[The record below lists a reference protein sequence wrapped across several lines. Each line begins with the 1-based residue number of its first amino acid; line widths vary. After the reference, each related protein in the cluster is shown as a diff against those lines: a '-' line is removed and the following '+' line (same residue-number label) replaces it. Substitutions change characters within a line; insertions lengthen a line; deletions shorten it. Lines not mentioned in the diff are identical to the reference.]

1 MEFEMLGRSFIAAA
15 SFVLVGSG
23 AAFAQT
29 TQSDTAR
36 TDALIK
42 QAVERYAAGL
52 EASRAQNPLDAT
64 GAATVPLTLEDAV
77 RRAVDN
83 NLEVAV
89 ERLNPQTFDFTL
101 ASLRANYNPSATSTL
116 GRRDNVRP
124 PTNLLNP
131 GSPNV
136 STMTYN
142 AGIQQNVPWG
152 GGNYAL
158 TFNNNKVVS
167 PTDQLARFD
176 PQFNSSYLFSYTQ
189 PLLRGFR
196 IDQTRQQIATAII
209 NRDNAE
215 LNLKARTTNTLAN
228 VRAAYW
234 DYVYSIQAVEVA
246 RESLSLASKLL
257 SDNKIRVEVGT
268 MAPMDVVQ
276 AEAEEASRQQTL
288 TTSTAI
294 MRTAELSLKRLIVS
308 GTNDPL
314 WSQHIDPTDRPDF
327 QAVSIDVEGAVR
339 SALQQRTDLH
349 IARNA
354 FEANSVL
361 LKSQRDQSL
370 PDVDALVTYGASGLG
385 GVQWNLTGSGL
396 DQQRNGILVDGGFNN
411 ALSTLFNRDYPNW
424 QFAINVSYPIGG
436 NTSEAQAART
446 RLLLQQ
452 NQAQIRASEL
462 TVATE
467 VTNAAL
473 QVTNSMEALAASRVA
488 RDLSQRRLD
497 AEMSRFDVGM
507 SNNYQVVQMQRDLR
521 EAQNIE
527 LRALLNYRKALVE
540 FDRVQQAGSSG
551 GGGQAAGAQ
560 AAGGQATGGQ
570 ATGGR

>member
-1 MEFEMLGRSFIAAA
+1 MELEMLGRSFIAAA
-15 SFVLVGSG
+15 SFVVFGAG

-29 TQSDTAR
+29 SASDTAR
-36 TDALIK
+36 TEALIK
-42 QAVERYAAGL
+42 QAVERCAAGR
-52 EASRAQNPLDAT
+52 ETARAQNPLDAA

-83 NLEVAV
+83 NLEIAV

-142 AGIQQNVPWG
+142 AGIIQNVPWG

-189 PLLRGFR
+189 PLLRGFK
-196 IDQTRQQIATAII
+196 IDQTRQQMATAVI

-215 LNLKARTTNTLAN
+215 LNLKARTTNTLAA

-234 DYVYSIQAVEVA
+234 DYVYSIQAVDVA

-314 WSQHIDPTDRPDF
+314 WSQRLDPTDRPDF
-327 QAVSIDVEGAVR
+327 QAVSIDVEAAVR

-354 FEANSVL
+354 YEANTVL

-370 PDVDALVTYGASGLG
+370 PDVDALVGYGASGLG

-396 DQQRNGILVDGGFNN
+396 DQQRSGVLFDGGFNN
-411 ALSTLFNRDYPNW
+411 ALGTLFNRDYPNW
-424 QFAINVSYPIGG
+424 QFAINVNYPLGG
-436 NTSEAQAART
+436 NPAEAQAART
-446 RLLLQQ
+446 RLLIQQ

-473 QVTNSMEALAASRVA
+473 QVTNNMEALAASRVA

-540 FDRVQQAGSSG
+540 FDRVQQAG
-551 GGGQAAGAQ
+551 A
-560 AAGGQATGGQ
+560 
-570 ATGGR
+570 R

>member
-1 MEFEMLGRSFIAAA
+1 MLGRKLVAAA
-15 SFVLVGSG
+15 SCVLLMSG
-23 AAFAQT
+23 AASAQT
-29 TQSDTAR
+29 ASSDAAR
-36 TDALIK
+36 TENLVK

-52 EASRAQNPLDAT
+52 DASRVQSAQDAT
-64 GAATVPLTLEDAV
+64 GAGAVPMTLEEAV
-77 RRAVDN
+77 RRAIDN
-83 NLEVAV
+83 NLEMAV

-101 ASLRANYNPSATSTL
+101 ASLRASYNPNATSSI

-142 AGIQQNVPWG
+142 SGVTQNLRWG

-176 PQFNSSYLFSYTQ
+176 PQFNTTYLFSYTQ

-196 IDQTRQQIATAII
+196 IDQTRQQMQTAVI

-215 LNLKARTTNTLAN
+215 LNVKARTTNTLAA

-234 DYVYSIQAVEVA
+234 DYVYSIQAVDVA
-246 RESLSLASKLL
+246 LQSLTLASKLL

-276 AEAEEASRQQTL
+276 AEAEEATRQQALTL
-288 TTSTAI
+288 ANAT

-314 WSQHIDPTDRPDF
+314 WSQHIEPTDKPDF
-327 QAVSIDVEGAVR
+327 QTVSIDVEGAVR
-339 SALQQRTDLH
+339 SALQQRTDLQ

-354 FEANSVL
+354 FESNNVL
-361 LKSQRDQSL
+361 LKSQRNESL

-385 GVQWNLTGSGL
+385 GVQWNLIGSGL
-396 DQQRNGILVDGGFNN
+396 EQTRQGILVDGGYNT
-411 ALSTLFNRDYPNW
+411 ALRTLFNRDYPNW
-424 QFAINVSYPIGG
+424 QFALNVNYPIGG
-436 NTSEAQAART
+436 NASEAQAART
-446 RLLLQQ
+446 RLLMQQ

-473 QVTNSMEALAASRVA
+473 QVTNNTEALAAARAA

-497 AEMSRFDVGM
+497 AEMSRFEVGM
-507 SNNYQVVQMQRDLR
+507 SNNYQVVQSQRDLR
-521 EAQNIE
+521 EAQNSE

-540 FDRVQQAGSSG
+540 FDRVQQAG
-551 GGGQAAGAQ
+551 AGA
-560 AAGGQATGGQ
+560 
-570 ATGGR
+570 R

>member
-1 MEFEMLGRSFIAAA
+1 MFGRKLVSAA
-15 SFVLVGSG
+15 SFALLMSG
-23 AAFAQT
+23 AVSAQT
-29 TQSDTAR
+29 SSSDTAR
-36 TDALIK
+36 TESLVQ

-52 EASRAQNPLDAT
+52 EASRSQSAQNTTP
-64 GAATVPLTLEDAV
+64 AAGVPMTLEDAV
-77 RRAVDN
+77 RRAIDN
-83 NLEVAV
+83 NLEMAV

-101 ASLRANYNPSATSTL
+101 ASLRANYNPNATSSI

-136 STMTYN
+136 ATMTYN
-142 AGIQQNVPWG
+142 SGVTQNLRWG

-158 TFNNNKVVS
+158 TFNNAKIVS
-167 PTDQLARFD
+167 PNDRLASFD

-196 IDQTRQQIATAII
+196 IDQTRQQMQTAVI

-215 LNLKARTTNTLAN
+215 LNLKARTTNTLAA

-234 DYVYSIQAVEVA
+234 DYVFSIQAVDVA
-246 RESLSLASKLL
+246 QQSLALASKLL

-276 AEAEEASRQQTL
+276 AEAEEATRQQAL
-288 TTSTAI
+288 TTATAT

-314 WSQHIDPTDRPDF
+314 WAQHIEPTDKPDF
-327 QAVSIDVEGAVR
+327 QTVAIDVEGAVR
-339 SALQQRTDLH
+339 AALQQRTDLQ

-354 FEANSVL
+354 FETNNVL

-385 GVQWNLTGSGL
+385 GTQYDFLGSGL
-396 DQQRNGILVDGGFNN
+396 DRQRAGIAVQGGYND
-411 ALSTLFNRDYPNW
+411 ALRTLFNRDYPNW
-424 QFAINVSYPIGG
+424 QFALNINYPIGG
-436 NTSEAQAART
+436 NPSEAQAART
-446 RLLLQQ
+446 RLLIQQ

-473 QVTNSMEALAASRVA
+473 QVTNSTEALAAARAA

-497 AEMSRFDVGM
+497 AEMSRFEVGM
-507 SNNYQVVQMQRDLR
+507 SNNYQVVQSQRDLR
-521 EAQNIE
+521 EAQNSE

-540 FDRVQQAGSSG
+540 FDRVQQAG
-551 GGGQAAGAQ
+551 A
-560 AAGGQATGGQ
+560 
-570 ATGGR
+570 R

>member
-1 MEFEMLGRSFIAAA
+1 MFGRQLFAAA
-15 SFVLVGSG
+15 SLVTVISS

-29 TQSDTAR
+29 AASDAAR
-36 TDALIK
+36 AEDLIK
-42 QAVERYAAGL
+42 QAVERYTSALESTRMRNAQDPTAA
-52 EASRAQNPLDAT
+52 AS
-64 GAATVPLTLEDAV
+64 VPMTLEDAV
-77 RRAVDN
+77 RRAIDN
-83 NLEVAV
+83 NLEMAV

-101 ASLRANYNPSATSTL
+101 ASLRANYNPNATSTI

-136 STMTYN
+136 ATMTYN
-142 AGIQQNVPWG
+142 SGVTQNMRWG

-158 TFNNNKVVS
+158 TFNNAKVVS
-167 PTDQLARFD
+167 PNDRLASFD

-196 IDQTRQQIATAII
+196 IDLTRQQMQQAVI

-215 LNLKARTTNTLAN
+215 LNLKARTTNTLAA

-234 DYVYSIQAVEVA
+234 DYVYSIQAVEVS
-246 RESLSLASKLL
+246 RQSLALASKLL

-276 AEAEEASRQQTL
+276 AEAEEATRQQAL
-288 TTSTAI
+288 TTATAT

-314 WSQHIDPTDRPDF
+314 WAQHIEPTDRPDF
-327 QAVSIDVEGAVR
+327 QTVSIDVEGAVR
-339 SALQQRTDLH
+339 SALGQRTDLQ

-354 FEANSVL
+354 FESNNVL
-361 LKSQRDQSL
+361 LKSQRDQAL
-370 PDVDALVTYGASGLG
+370 PDVDALITYGASGLG
-385 GVQWNLTGSGL
+385 GTQYNFIGSGL
-396 DQQRNGILVDGGFNN
+396 DRQRAGIAVQGGYND
-411 ALSTLFNRDYPNW
+411 ALSTLLGRDYPNW
-424 QFAINVSYPIGG
+424 QFAFNVNYPIGG
-436 NTSEAQAART
+436 NAAEAQAART
-446 RLLLQQ
+446 RLLIQQ

-473 QVTNSMEALAASRVA
+473 QVTNSTEALAASRAA

-497 AEMSRFDVGM
+497 AEMSRFEVGM
-507 SNNYQVVQMQRDLR
+507 SNNYQVVQSQRDLR
-521 EAQNIE
+521 EAQNSE

-540 FDRVQQAGSSG
+540 FDRVQQAG
-551 GGGQAAGAQ
+551 A
-560 AAGGQATGGQ
+560 
-570 ATGGR
+570 R

>member
-1 MEFEMLGRSFIAAA
+1 MFGRQLFAAA
-15 SFVLVGSG
+15 SLVTVVSS

-29 TQSDTAR
+29 PASDAAR
-36 TDALIK
+36 AEDLIK
-42 QAVERYAAGL
+42 QAVERYTSTLESNRMRNAQDPTAA
-52 EASRAQNPLDAT
+52 AS
-64 GAATVPLTLEDAV
+64 VPMTLEDAV
-77 RRAVDN
+77 RRAMDN
-83 NLEVAV
+83 NLEMAV

-101 ASLRANYNPSATSTL
+101 ASLRANYNPNATSTV

-136 STMTYN
+136 ATMSYN
-142 AGIQQNVPWG
+142 TGITQNMRWG

-158 TFNNNKVVS
+158 TFNNAKVVS
-167 PTDQLARFD
+167 PNDRLASFD

-196 IDQTRQQIATAII
+196 IDQTRQQMQQAVI
-209 NRDNAE
+209 NRDTAE
-215 LNLKARTTNTLAN
+215 LNLRARTTNTLAA

-234 DYVYSIQAVEVA
+234 DYVYSIQAVDVA
-246 RESLSLASKLL
+246 RQSLALASKLL

-276 AEAEEASRQQTL
+276 AEAEEATRQQAL
-288 TTSTAI
+288 TISTAT

-314 WSQHIDPTDRPDF
+314 WSQHIEPTDRPDF
-327 QAVSIDVEGAVR
+327 QTVSIDVEGAVR
-339 SALQQRTDLH
+339 SALTQRTDLQ

-354 FEANSVL
+354 FEANNVL
-361 LKSQRDQSL
+361 LKSQRDQAL
-370 PDVDALVTYGASGLG
+370 PDVDALITYGASGLG
-385 GVQWNLTGSGL
+385 GTQYDFIGSGL
-396 DQQRNGILVDGGFNN
+396 DRQRAGVAVQGGYND
-411 ALSTLFNRDYPNW
+411 ALRTLFARDFPNW
-424 QFAINVSYPIGG
+424 QFAFNINYPIGG
-436 NTSEAQAART
+436 NASEAQAART
-446 RLLLQQ
+446 RLLIQQ

-497 AEMSRFDVGM
+497 AEMSRFEVGM

-521 EAQNIE
+521 EAQNSE

-540 FDRVQQAGSSG
+540 FDRVQQAG
-551 GGGQAAGAQ
+551 
-560 AAGGQATGGQ
+560 
-570 ATGGR
+570 GR

>member
-1 MEFEMLGRSFIAAA
+1 MEFEMLGRSFFAAA
-15 SFVLVGSG
+15 SFVLFGSG

-29 TQSDTAR
+29 TPSDAAR
-36 TDALIK
+36 TEALIK
-42 QAVERYAAGL
+42 QAVERYSAGL
-52 EASRAQNPLDAT
+52 EASRVQNPLDAT

-152 GGNYAL
+152 GGNYIL
-158 TFNNNKVVS
+158 TFNNAKIAA

-189 PLLRGFR
+189 PLLRGFK
-196 IDQTRQQIATAII
+196 IDQTRQQMQTAVI

-215 LNLKARTTNTLAN
+215 LNLKARTTNTLAA

-234 DYVYSIQAVEVA
+234 DYVYSIQAVDVA

-327 QAVSIDVEGAVR
+327 QTVSIDVEAAVR
-339 SALQQRTDLH
+339 SALTQRTDLH

-354 FEANSVL
+354 FEANTVL

-385 GVQWNLTGSGL
+385 GVQWNLAGSGL

-411 ALSTLFNRDYPNW
+411 ALSTLFNREYPNW
-424 QFAINVSYPIGG
+424 QFAINVNYPLGG
-436 NTSEAQAART
+436 NPAEAQAART
-446 RLLLQQ
+446 RLLIQQ

-540 FDRVQQAGSSG
+540 FDRVQQAG
-551 GGGQAAGAQ
+551 A
-560 AAGGQATGGQ
+560 
-570 ATGGR
+570 R

>member
-1 MEFEMLGRSFIAAA
+1 MLGRKLVAAA
-15 SFVLVGSG
+15 SFVVFVSG
-23 AAFAQT
+23 AVSAQT
-29 TQSDTAR
+29 SKSETAR
-36 TDALIK
+36 TEDLIK

-52 EASRAQNPLDAT
+52 EASRVQNTQAAQSESS
-64 GAATVPLTLEDAV
+64 VPLTLEDAV

-83 NLEVAV
+83 NLEMAV

-101 ASLRANYNPSATSTL
+101 ASLRANYNPNATSSL

-142 AGIQQNVPWG
+142 TGIAQNLRWG

-189 PLLRGFR
+189 PLLRGFK
-196 IDQTRQQIATAII
+196 IDQTRQQMQTAVI

-215 LNLKARTTNTLAN
+215 LNLKARTTNTLAA

-246 RESLSLASKLL
+246 RQSLALASKLL

-276 AEAEEASRQQTL
+276 AEAEEATRQQAL
-288 TTSTAI
+288 TTANAT

-314 WSQHIDPTDRPDF
+314 WAQHIEPTDRPDF
-327 QAVSIDVEGAVR
+327 QTVSIDVEGAVR
-339 SALQQRTDLH
+339 SALGQRTDLL

-354 FEANSVL
+354 FEANNVL
-361 LKSQRDQSL
+361 LKSQRDQAL
-370 PDVDALVTYGASGLG
+370 PDVDAFVTYGASGLG
-385 GVQWNLTGSGL
+385 GVQWNLIGSGL
-396 DQQRNGILVDGGFNN
+396 DQQRSGVLVDGGYNK
-411 ALSTLFNRDYPNW
+411 ALSTLMNREFPNW
-424 QFAINVSYPIGG
+424 QFALNVNYPIGG
-436 NTSEAQAART
+436 NAAEAQAART
-446 RLLLQQ
+446 RLLIQQ

-473 QVTNSMEALAASRVA
+473 QVTNSTEALAAARAA

-497 AEMSRFDVGM
+497 AEMSRFEVGM
-507 SNNYQVVQMQRDLR
+507 SNNYQVVQSQRDLR
-521 EAQNIE
+521 EAQNSE

-540 FDRVQQAGSSG
+540 FDRVQQAG
-551 GGGQAAGAQ
+551 A
-560 AAGGQATGGQ
+560 
-570 ATGGR
+570 R

>member
-1 MEFEMLGRSFIAAA
+1 MLGRKLVAAA
-15 SFVLVGSG
+15 SFVVFVS
-23 AAFAQT
+23 AVASAQT
-29 TQSDTAR
+29 AKSETAR
-36 TDALIK
+36 TEDLIK

-52 EASRAQNPLDAT
+52 EASRVQNT
-64 GAATVPLTLEDAV
+64 QAAPSGSSTPMTLEDAV
-77 RRAVDN
+77 RRAIDN
-83 NLEVAV
+83 NLEMAV

-101 ASLRANYNPSATSTL
+101 ASLRANYKPTATSQI

-142 AGIQQNVPWG
+142 SGIVQNVPWG
-152 GGNYAL
+152 GGNYSL
-158 TFNNNKVVS
+158 TFNNNKIVS

-189 PLLRGFR
+189 PLMRGFR
-196 IDQTRQQIATAII
+196 IDQTRQQMQTAVI

-215 LNLKARTTNTLAN
+215 LNLKARTTNTLAA

-234 DYVYSIQAVEVA
+234 DYVYSIQAVDVA
-246 RESLSLASKLL
+246 RQSLALASKLL

-276 AEAEEASRQQTL
+276 AEAEEATRQQAL
-288 TTSTAI
+288 TTATAT

-308 GTNDPL
+308 GTSDPL
-314 WSQHIDPTDRPDF
+314 WAQHIEPTDRPDF
-327 QAVSIDVEGAVR
+327 QTVSIDVEGAVR
-339 SALQQRTDLH
+339 SALGQRTDLQ

-354 FEANSVL
+354 FEANNVL

-396 DQQRNGILVDGGFNN
+396 DQQRSGVLVDGGYNK
-411 ALSTLFNRDYPNW
+411 ALSTLFNREFPNW
-424 QFAINVSYPIGG
+424 QFALNVNYPIGG
-436 NTSEAQAART
+436 NAAEAQAART
-446 RLLLQQ
+446 RLLIQQ

-473 QVTNSMEALAASRVA
+473 QVTNSTEALAAARAA

-497 AEMSRFDVGM
+497 AEMSRFEVGM
-507 SNNYQVVQMQRDLR
+507 SNNYQVVQSQRDLR
-521 EAQNIE
+521 EAQNSE

-540 FDRVQQAGSSG
+540 FDRVQQAG
-551 GGGQAAGAQ
+551 A
-560 AAGGQATGGQ
+560 
-570 ATGGR
+570 R

>member
-1 MEFEMLGRSFIAAA
+1 MFGSKLVAAA
-15 SFVLVGSG
+15 SFVLLISG
-23 AAFAQT
+23 AASAQT
-29 TQSDTAR
+29 ASSDAAR
-36 TDALIK
+36 TEDLIK
-42 QAVERYAAGL
+42 QAVERYATGL
-52 EASRAQNPLDAT
+52 EAGRVRAGQE
-64 GAATVPLTLEDAV
+64 AAGSPAVPLTLEDAV
-77 RRAVDN
+77 RRAIDN
-83 NLEVAV
+83 NLEMAV

-101 ASLRANYNPSATSTL
+101 ASLRANYKPVASSTF

-142 AGIQQNVPWG
+142 SGIAQNLRWG
-152 GGNYAL
+152 GGNMAL
-158 TFNNNKVVS
+158 TFNNAKIVS
-167 PTDQLARFD
+167 PNDRLASFD

-196 IDQTRQQIATAII
+196 IDQTRQQMQTTAI

-215 LNLKARTTNTLAN
+215 LNLKARTTNTLAA

-234 DYVYSIQAVEVA
+234 DYVYSIQAVDVA
-246 RESLSLASKLL
+246 RQSLALASKLL

-276 AEAEEASRQQTL
+276 AEAEEATRQQAL
-288 TTSTAI
+288 TIASAT

-314 WSQHIDPTDRPDF
+314 WSQHIEPVDRPDY
-327 QAVSIDVEGAVR
+327 QTVSIDVEGAVR
-339 SALQQRTDLH
+339 AALQQRTDLQ

-354 FEANSVL
+354 FESNNVL
-361 LKSQRDQSL
+361 LKSQRNSAL

-385 GVQWNLTGSGL
+385 GTQYSFSGTGL
-396 DQQRNGILVDGGFNN
+396 DRIRQGVLIQGGYND
-411 ALSTLFNRDYPNW
+411 ALRTLGARDYPNW
-424 QFAINVSYPIGG
+424 QFALNVSYPIGG
-436 NTSEAQAART
+436 NAAEAQAART
-446 RLLLQQ
+446 RLLIQQ
-452 NQAQIRASEL
+452 NQAQIQASEL

-473 QVTNSMEALAASRVA
+473 QVTNSTEALAAARAA

-497 AEMSRFDVGM
+497 AEMSRFEVGM
-507 SNNYQVVQMQRDLR
+507 SNNYQVVQSQRDLR
-521 EAQNIE
+521 EAQNSE

-540 FDRVQQAGSSG
+540 FDRVQQAG
-551 GGGQAAGAQ
+551 A
-560 AAGGQATGGQ
+560 
-570 ATGGR
+570 R

>member
-1 MEFEMLGRSFIAAA
+1 MEFSMLGRTFIAAA
-15 SFVLVGSG
+15 SFVVIGSG
-23 AAFAQT
+23 FAFAQT
-29 TQSDTAR
+29 TPSDTAR
-36 TDALIK
+36 TEALIK
-42 QAVERYAAGL
+42 QAVDRYAAGL
-52 EASRAQNPLDAT
+52 ETSRAQNPLDAT
-64 GAATVPLTLEDAV
+64 SATTTPLTLEDAV

-83 NLEVAV
+83 NLEIAV

-101 ASLRANYNPSATSTL
+101 ASLRANYNPNATSNL

-142 AGIQQNVPWG
+142 AGIAQNMRWG

-176 PQFNSSYLFSYTQ
+176 PQYNSSYLFSYTQ
-189 PLLRGFR
+189 PLLRGFK
-196 IDQTRQQIATAII
+196 IDQTRQQMQTAVI
-209 NRDNAE
+209 NRTTAE
-215 LNLKARTTNTLAN
+215 LNLKARTTNTLAA
-228 VRAAYW
+228 VRSAYW
-234 DYVYSIQAVEVA
+234 DYAFSIQAVDVA
-246 RESLSLASKLL
+246 NQSLTLASKLL

-276 AEAEEASRQQTL
+276 AEAEEATRQQML
-288 TTSTAI
+288 TIATAT

-327 QAVSIDVEGAVR
+327 QTSAIDVEGAVR
-339 SALQQRTDLH
+339 NALQQRTDLH

-354 FEANSVL
+354 FDANNVL
-361 LKSQRDQSL
+361 LKSQRDQAL

-385 GVQWNLTGSGL
+385 GVQWNLAGSGL
-396 DQQRNGILVDGGFNN
+396 DQQRNGVLVNGGYNN
-411 ALSTLFNRDYPNW
+411 ALNTLFNRDYPNW
-424 QFAINVSYPIGG
+424 QFAMTVNYPIGG
-436 NTSEAQAART
+436 NPAEAQAART
-446 RLLLQQ
+446 RLLVQQ
-452 NQAQIRASEL
+452 NQAQIRATEL

-473 QVTNSMEALAASRVA
+473 QVTNSMESHAAA
-488 RDLSQRRLD
+488 RAARELSQRRLD
-497 AEMSRFDVGM
+497 AEMSRFEVGM

-521 EAQNIE
+521 EAQNAE

-540 FDRVQQAGSSG
+540 FDRVQQAGQQSG
-551 GGGQAAGAQ
+551 A
-560 AAGGQATGGQ
+560 
-570 ATGGR
+570 R

>member
-1 MEFEMLGRSFIAAA
+1 MFGRQIFVAA
-15 SFVLVGSG
+15 SFVTVIAN
-23 AAFAQT
+23 AAIAQT
-29 TQSDTAR
+29 PASDAAR
-36 TDALIK
+36 AEDLIK
-42 QAVERYAAGL
+42 QAVERYTSALESNRMRNAQDPTAA
-52 EASRAQNPLDAT
+52 AS
-64 GAATVPLTLEDAV
+64 VPMTLEDAV
-77 RRAVDN
+77 RRAIDN
-83 NLEVAV
+83 NLEMAV

-101 ASLRANYNPSATSTL
+101 AALRANYNPTATSSI

-136 STMTYN
+136 ATMTYN
-142 AGIQQNVPWG
+142 SGMTQNMRWG

-158 TFNNNKVVS
+158 TFNNAKIVS
-167 PTDQLARFD
+167 PNDRLASFD

-196 IDQTRQQIATAII
+196 IDQTRQQMQQAII

-215 LNLKARTTNTLAN
+215 LNLKARTTNTLAA

-234 DYVYSIQAVEVA
+234 DYVYSIQAVDVA
-246 RESLSLASKLL
+246 RQSLALASKLL

-276 AEAEEASRQQTL
+276 AEAEEATRQQAL
-288 TTSTAI
+288 TIATAT

-314 WSQHIDPTDRPDF
+314 WAQHIEPTDRPDF
-327 QAVSIDVEGAVR
+327 QTVAIDVEGAVR
-339 SALQQRTDLH
+339 SALGQRTDLQ

-354 FEANSVL
+354 FEANNVL
-361 LKSQRDQSL
+361 LKSQRDQAL
-370 PDVDALVTYGASGLG
+370 PDVDALITYGASGLG
-385 GVQWNLTGSGL
+385 GTQYNFLGSGL
-396 DQQRNGILVDGGFNN
+396 DRQRAGIAVQGGYND
-411 ALSTLFNRDYPNW
+411 ALRTLMGRDYPNW
-424 QFAINVSYPIGG
+424 QFAFNVNYPIGG
-436 NTSEAQAART
+436 NAAEAQAART
-446 RLLLQQ
+446 RLLIQQ

-473 QVTNSMEALAASRVA
+473 QVTNSTEALAAARAA

-497 AEMSRFDVGM
+497 AEMSRFEVGM
-507 SNNYQVVQMQRDLR
+507 SNNYQVVQSQRDLR
-521 EAQNIE
+521 EAQNSE

-540 FDRVQQAGSSG
+540 FDRVQQAG
-551 GGGQAAGAQ
+551 
-560 AAGGQATGGQ
+560 
-570 ATGGR
+570 GR

>member
-1 MEFEMLGRSFIAAA
+1 MLGRSFFAAA
-15 SFVLVGSG
+15 SFVLFGSG

-29 TQSDTAR
+29 TPSDAAR
-36 TDALIK
+36 TEALIK
-42 QAVERYAAGL
+42 QAVERYSAGL
-52 EASRAQNPLDAT
+52 EASRVQNPLDAT

-152 GGNYAL
+152 GGNYIL

-189 PLLRGFR
+189 PLLRGFK
-196 IDQTRQQIATAII
+196 IDQTRQQMATAVI

-215 LNLKARTTNTLAN
+215 LNLKARTTNTLAA

-234 DYVYSIQAVEVA
+234 DYVYSIQAVDVA

-327 QAVSIDVEGAVR
+327 QTVSIDVEAAVR
-339 SALQQRTDLH
+339 SALTQRTDLH

-354 FEANSVL
+354 FEANTVL

-385 GVQWNLTGSGL
+385 GVQWNLAGSGL

-411 ALSTLFNRDYPNW
+411 ALSTLFNREYPNW
-424 QFAINVSYPIGG
+424 QFAINVNYPLGG
-436 NTSEAQAART
+436 NPAEAQAART
-446 RLLLQQ
+446 RLLIQQ

-540 FDRVQQAGSSG
+540 FDRVQQAG
-551 GGGQAAGAQ
+551 A
-560 AAGGQATGGQ
+560 
-570 ATGGR
+570 R

>member
-1 MEFEMLGRSFIAAA
+1 MLGRSFIAAA
-15 SFVLVGSG
+15 SFVVFGAG

-29 TQSDTAR
+29 SASDTAR
-36 TDALIK
+36 TEALIK
-42 QAVERYAAGL
+42 QAVERYAAGR
-52 EASRAQNPLDAT
+52 ETARAQNPLDAA

-83 NLEVAV
+83 NLEIAV

-142 AGIQQNVPWG
+142 AGIIQNVPWG

-189 PLLRGFR
+189 PLLRGFK
-196 IDQTRQQIATAII
+196 IDQTRQQMATAVI

-215 LNLKARTTNTLAN
+215 LNLKARTTNTLAA

-234 DYVYSIQAVEVA
+234 DYVYSIQAVDVA

-314 WSQHIDPTDRPDF
+314 WSQRLDPTDRPDF
-327 QAVSIDVEGAVR
+327 QAVSIDVEAAVR

-354 FEANSVL
+354 YEANTVL

-370 PDVDALVTYGASGLG
+370 PDVDALVGYGASGLG

-396 DQQRNGILVDGGFNN
+396 DQQRSGVLFDGGFNN
-411 ALSTLFNRDYPNW
+411 ALGTLFNRDYPNW
-424 QFAINVSYPIGG
+424 QFAINVNYPLGG
-436 NTSEAQAART
+436 NPAEAQAART
-446 RLLLQQ
+446 RLLIQQ

-473 QVTNSMEALAASRVA
+473 QVTNNMEALAASRVA

-521 EAQNIE
+521 EAQNAE

-540 FDRVQQAGSSG
+540 FDRVQQAGQQSG
-551 GGGQAAGAQ
+551 A
-560 AAGGQATGGQ
+560 
-570 ATGGR
+570 R